1 MISNNNNGDGDRKLQ
16 PHATAPADD
25 DVPYCSEFVPPESFW
40 LSNDS
45 EFDWFHQTGYLER
58 KESTKG
64 NNNNSSSSYSRSN
77 SQKFTVNLKSKPA
90 IIGLP
95 KTQRNTH
102 VDSNRRQCKMMNVR
116 MFPKRSGSSGRTT
129 VTMTEPSSPK
139 VSCIG
144 RVRSKRC
151 SNRRK
156 SSGSERAG
164 SVSVTQQKKV
174 HEQKSEKTGTG
185 IMSRITSLFRSER
198 NHRRKGNKSSVKVNE
213 QMENSYSR
221 KNTVKPVNSE
231 PTSPP
236 EDPPALGGMN
246 RFASGRRSVTW
257 TDDID
262 IAGRRSTD

>member
-1 MISNNNNGDGDRKLQ
+1 MISSNNGDGDRKLQ
-16 PHATAPADD
+16 LHDTAPADH
-25 DVPYCSEFVPPESFW
+25 DVPYSSEFVPPESFW

-45 EFDWFHQTGYLER
+45 EFDWFNQTGYLER

-64 NNNNSSSSYSRSN
+64 NNNNNSSYSRSN

-156 SSGSERAG
+156 SAGSG
-164 SVSVTQQKKV
+164 SVSVSVSSAQQKKV
-174 HEQKSEKTGTG
+174 NEQKTGTG
-185 IMSRITSLFRSER
+185 IISRITSLFRSEHNR
-198 NHRRKGNKSSVKVNE
+198 RRKGNKSSVKMNE
-213 QMENSYSR
+213 QSENSYSR
-221 KNTVKPVNSE
+221 KNTVKPVSSE
-231 PTSPP
+231 PASPP

-257 TDDID
+257 TDEID